1 MHAVEIRD
9 VILLRNDRPI
19 LDGVSWSVRAGEQAA
34 ILGPNGSGKS
44 TLTRVLMG
52 YLWPSRGEVSV
63 LGRRFGETNLNELRT
78 LVRLV
83 QPNGPFELD
92 PALTVRDG
100 VFTGYEGT
108 LGVFSEPT
116 PHQVRHVEEMIDR
129 VGLSRVASSPY
140 GQLSTGER
148 LRTQLA
154 RALVVKP
161 AVLILDE
168 PTAGLDIRGREELL
182 LLVDQLSESP
192 EAPAVLMVTHHVE
205 ELPLRTTNVLL
216 LDDGRV
222 AAKGA
227 PDAVLTSAS
236 LSRVY
241 RCPVD
246 VTRRDGRF
254 YLHATGKPL

>member
-1 MHAVEIRD
+1 MHAVELRA
-9 VILLRNDRPI
+9 VGLQRNDRQI
-19 LDGVSWSVRAGEQAA
+19 LRQIDWTVHAGEQAA
-34 ILGPNGSGKS
+34 ILGPNGAGKS
-44 TLTRVLMG
+44 TLTRILMG
-52 YLWPSRGEVSV
+52 YLWPTRGEVTV
-63 LGRRFGETNLNELRT
+63 LGRRFGETNLNELRA

-83 QPNGPFELD
+83 QPSGPFEVD
-92 PALTVRDG
+92 SALSVRD
-100 VFTGYEGT
+100 VIFTGYEGT
-108 LGVFSEPT
+108 LGVFSEAT
-116 PHQVRHVEEMIDR
+116 REQMVHVDEMVDR
-129 VGLSRVASSPY
+129 VGLSRVAHGAY

-182 LLVDQLSESP
+182 LLIDELSSRED
-192 EAPAVLMVTHHVE
+192 APAVIMVTHHVE
-205 ELPLRTTNVLL
+205 ELPLQTTNVLL
-216 LDDGRV
+216 LDDGRC
-222 AAKGA
+222 AALGT
-227 PDAVLTSAS
+227 PQTVLTGDL

-254 YLHATGKPL
+254 YLHATGKPW